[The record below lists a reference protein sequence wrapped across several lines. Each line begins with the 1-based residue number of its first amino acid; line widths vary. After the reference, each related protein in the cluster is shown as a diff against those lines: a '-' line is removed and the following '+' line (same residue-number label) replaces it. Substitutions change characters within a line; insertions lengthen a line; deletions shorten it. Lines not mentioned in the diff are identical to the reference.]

1 MSEIQEIAVTTH
13 QQPHHPDETITA
25 ELTYLGRRTLSTGKI
40 GYAYTSAGETTRY
53 YKTPLVTGADIGALI
68 TIHSPADDPNVYYS
82 AGMHKPRLT
91 GFDSTVDAATL
102 TAWQAADR
110 AAYQVKADEDAARRA
125 AKQAAHV
132 DHHITAL
139 ADAARGLTGQQ
150 RAAFARY
157 VEDRIRGW

>member
-1 MSEIQEIAVTTH
+1 MTTH
-13 QQPHHPDETITA
+13 HQADETITT

-40 GYAYTSAGETTRY
+40 GYAYTPTGEATRY
-53 YKTPLVTGADIGALI
+53 YKSPLVPGADVGALI
-68 TIHSPADDPNVYYS
+68 TIHSPADDTNVYYS
-82 AGMHKPRLT
+82 AGAHKPRLT
-91 GFDSTVDAATL
+91 GFNSTIDDATL
-102 TAWQAADR
+102 TGWQTADR

-125 AKQAAHV
+125 AKQAAHI

-139 ADAARGLTGQQ
+139 ADAARSLTGQQ